1 MASYSIMIRI
11 LRKLIKRKKI
21 EKSSSK
27 ERKKRL
33 TKKQSVEK
41 QFYVFLKRINME
53 MYFESFKKYECS
65 DMESISLFDEDTLR
79 DDIKIKKEILRKKLL
94 RHCKDMMRKMN
105 EFKHEIESQISP
117 IMYEQLAQYGIVTK
131 DILFNEVKHKLDSK
145 KKFRIKNKNQIN
157 VIWNIIMKEL
167 NARPKSEGWKKCK
180 PIDPAYINLLSTEQ

>member
-11 LRKLIKRKKI
+11 LRKLIKRKKN

-33 TKKQSVEK
+33 TKKHSVEK

-79 DDIKIKKEILRKKLL
+79 DDIKIKKAILRKKLL

-105 EFKHEIESQISP
+105 EFKHEIVSQISP